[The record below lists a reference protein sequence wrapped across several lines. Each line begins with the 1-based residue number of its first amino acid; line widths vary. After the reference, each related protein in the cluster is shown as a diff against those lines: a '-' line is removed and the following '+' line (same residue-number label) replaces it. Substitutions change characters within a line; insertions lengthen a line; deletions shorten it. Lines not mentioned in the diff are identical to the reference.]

1 MKAATLRS
9 YMALHTWTGLVAGFA
24 LFIAFYAGAITIF
37 TDELHVW
44 QSRGAQV
51 EPMQP
56 VANAQA
62 LIDAVLAVHP
72 GAKEQFFLRL
82 PSPQEPHLRL
92 EWYEKTAG
100 GGKLEHS
107 FELSPAGALLD
118 VKPASELAHFLY
130 HLHYT
135 AGLPESWGIYVLG
148 VVCVLYGL
156 ALASGVV
163 IYLPTLVRD
172 VFALRVGKNLKR
184 MWQDAHNAIGM
195 LSLPFHLMF
204 AWSSA
209 VLTLGLV
216 MLAPFQ
222 FLVFDGKLLQMLQP
236 DIAASVPFKPSGVAA
251 PLLPAPQLMA
261 AAQQALPGIQL
272 QTLSYRHAGD
282 ANGEVEIYG
291 QVAQR
296 TLTSLGVVV
305 MRSGSGELRR
315 VISPDSYSP
324 GMRFLRGLQ
333 TLHFGNYG
341 DYAVKWVYFVLGLA
355 GAFLFYSGNLLWIE
369 SRRKRQRSIQPRS
382 GRLMAQGTLGVC
394 LGAVLGISAVFLVN
408 KLLVLAPG
416 QLPLWEARSYY
427 AVFFAAIVWAFAR
440 PPARGGFELLALNA
454 LLSLLLPLAQW
465 WTSGR
470 DPVSAVVAGD
480 WVVAGVDAVALLF
493 AWGYWSMARA
503 MLARGKH
510 GDPCSVWSLQAPP
523 TAVAVIQ
530 AGAAAR
536 RH

>member
-37 TDELHVW
+37 TEELHVW
-44 QSRGAQV
+44 QSRGARV
-51 EPMQP
+51 ESMQP
-56 VANAQA
+56 VAGAQA
-62 LIDAVLAVHP
+62 LIDAVLAAHP
-72 GAKEQFFLRL
+72 AASEQFFMRL
-82 PSPQEPHLRL
+82 PSPHEPHLRL
-92 EWYEKTAG
+92 EWYEKTATG
-100 GGKLEHS
+100 AKLEHS
-107 FELSPAGALLD
+107 FELSPSGALLD

-156 ALASGVV
+156 ALVSGVV
-163 IYLPTLVRD
+163 IYLPTLVKD
-172 VFALRVGKNLKR
+172 LFALRVGKNLKR

-222 FLVFDGKLLQMLQP
+222 FLVFDGKLLKMLQP
-236 DIAASVPFKPSGVAA
+236 DIAASLPFKPAGVAV
-251 PLLPAPQLMA
+251 PLVPAQRLIA
-261 AAQQALPGIQL
+261 AAQQALPGLRL

-291 QVAQR
+291 QVARQ

-305 MRSGSGELRR
+305 MRTGSGEVRR
-315 VISPDSYSP
+315 VIDPDGYSP

-369 SRRKRQRSIQPRS
+369 SRRKRQRSVQPRS

-394 LGAVLGISAVFLVN
+394 LGSALGIAAVFLVN
-408 KLLVLAPG
+408 KLLLPVPG
-416 QLPLWEARSYY
+416 ELPLWEARSYY
-427 AVFFAAIVWAFAR
+427 AVFFAAIAWAFVR

-465 WTSGR
+465 FSSGV
-470 DPVSAVVAGD
+470 DPVSAALSGD
-480 WVVAGVDAVALLF
+480 WVVVGVDAVALLF
-493 AWGYWSMARA
+493 AWGYWSMARS

-510 GDPCSVWSLQAPP
+510 GDPCSVWSLRAPP
-523 TAVAVIQ
+523 AEVEVVH

-536 RH
+536 R